1 MFKTNLL
8 IYGVYLMT
16 KNYVN
21 IYNCSA
27 VKNEKKVK
35 LSFTFLINF
44 ETN

>member
-8 IYGVYLMT
+8 IYGVYLMI

-27 VKNEKKVK
+27 VKNEKKG
-35 LSFTFLINF
+35 
-44 ETN
+44 ETKFHLFN